1 MSSPSPNVPMITL
14 AISAAAILGAFSGI
28 GFDVVV
34 STCKPLG
41 RSSMLLSIS
50 FYARSFKEAQ
60 SLMGPLNIII
70 LVPLFLSIGPGIEID
85 HVMALVPLIN
95 VGLLTKEI
103 VAGSVEPIY
112 FIETLLSLLFFAA
125 IGVRFSVYWFNKEKT
140 IFRI

>member
-1 MSSPSPNVPMITL
+1 
-14 AISAAAILGAFSGI
+14 
-28 GFDVVV
+28 
-34 STCKPLG
+34 
-41 RSSMLLSIS
+41 MLLSIS

-103 VAGSVEPIY
+103 VAGSVESIY
-112 FIETLLSLLFFAA
+112 FIETLFSLLFFAA